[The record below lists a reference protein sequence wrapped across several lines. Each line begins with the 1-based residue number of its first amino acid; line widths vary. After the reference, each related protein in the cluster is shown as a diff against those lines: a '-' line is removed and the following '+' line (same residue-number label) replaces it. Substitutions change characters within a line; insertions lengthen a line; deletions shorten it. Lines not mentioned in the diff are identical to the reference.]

1 MEVLADAV
9 SVVNVD
15 ESVDDLDF
23 CNRSQGGRDTKASG
37 DAGFL

>member
-1 MEVLADAV
+1 MEVLVDAV
-9 SVVNVD
+9 GVATVD
-15 ESVDDLDF
+15 ESVDDLGF